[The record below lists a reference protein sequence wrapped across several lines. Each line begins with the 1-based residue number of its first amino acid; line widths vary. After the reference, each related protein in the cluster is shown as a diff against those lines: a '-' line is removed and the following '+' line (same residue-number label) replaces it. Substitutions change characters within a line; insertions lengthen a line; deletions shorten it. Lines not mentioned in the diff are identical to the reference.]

1 MPTQKPNTHLKIN
14 ADLCGRVVEITDKGS
29 KVTLTVTPNMA
40 VDAKGLIHG
49 GFVFGLADY
58 AAMVAVNHPNV
69 VLGAANVK
77 FLKPVKVGDTLVATA
92 TKKEVTGKKQIILV
106 EVMYEAT
113 SVFSGDFTCFVLEK
127 HVLD

>member
-14 ADLCGRVVEITDKGS
+14 ADLCGRVVEITEKGS
-29 KVTLTVTPNMA
+29 RVTLAVTPNMA
-40 VDAKGLIHG
+40 VDGKGLIHG

-77 FLKPVKVGDTLVATA
+77 FLKPVKAGETLVATA
-92 TKKEVTGKKQIILV
+92 IKQEPVGKKYVVKVDVLRGDIP
-106 EVMYEAT
+106 
-113 SVFSGDFTCFVLEK
+113 VFTGDFTCFVLEK

>member
-77 FLKPVKVGDTLVATA
+77 FLKPVKVGDTLIATA
-92 TKKEVTGKKQIILV
+92 TKTEATRKKQIILV
-106 EVMYEAT
+106 EVVREAI

>member
-1 MPTQKPNTHLKIN
+1 MPTQKQNTHLKIN

-29 KVTLTVTPNMA
+29 KITLKINSNMA
-40 VDAKGLIHG
+40 VDDKGLTHG
-49 GFVFGLADY
+49 GFIFGLADY

-77 FLKPVKVGDTLVATA
+77 FLKPTKVGDTLIAMA
-92 TKKEVTGKKQIILV
+92 TKQEASGKKQVIKV
-106 EVMYEAT
+106 DVQRGEVV
-113 SVFSGDFTCFVLEK
+113 VFSGDFTCFVLEK

>member
-14 ADLCGRVVEITDKGS
+14 ADLCGRILEITEKGS
-29 KVTLTVTPNMA
+29 KVTLKVTPNMA
-40 VDAKGLIHG
+40 VDDKGLIHG

-69 VLGAANVK
+69 VLGGANVK
-77 FLKPVKVGDTLVATA
+77 FLKPVKAGETLVATA
-92 TKKEVTGKKQIILV
+92 LKQEPAGKKQV
-106 EVMYEAT
+106 VKVDVVRGDVP
-113 SVFSGDFTCFVLEK
+113 VFSGDFTCFVLEK

>member
-1 MPTQKPNTHLKIN
+1 MPTQKQNTHLKTN
-14 ADLCGRVVEITDKGS
+14 ADVCGRVVEITEKGS
-29 KVTLTVTPNMA
+29 TVTLMVTPNMA
-40 VDAKGLIHG
+40 VDEKGLIHG

-77 FLKPVKVGDTLVATA
+77 FLKPVKAGEIIVATA
-92 TKKEVTGKKQIILV
+92 QKQEPAGKKLV
-106 EVMYEAT
+106 VKVDVLRGDIP
-113 SVFSGDFTCFVLEK
+113 VFSGDFTCFVLEK